1 MQKKVR
7 RIQYNGYNY
16 TDNSD
21 SASHKL
27 YLDRL
32 EQQVKLMKEL
42 EKYFSKNDLQR
53 MKWDLWNEV
62 INHYEVKGVNSDDE
76 NIVSVTKKKIKR
88 HISFRS
94 IS

>member
-1 MQKKVR
+1 MVAIYVLPFKKIIDEKHLRYNTDLKMGEDGLFNLLYLSYCKKVR
-7 RIQYNGYNY
+7 RIKYNGYNY

-42 EKYFSKNDLQR
+42 EKYFSK
-53 MKWDLWNEV
+53 K
-62 INHYEVKGVNSDDE
+62 
-76 NIVSVTKKKIKR
+76 
-88 HISFRS
+88 
-94 IS
+94 

>member
-1 MQKKVR
+1 MKNILDITPTWKWVRTVYLIFCICLIAKKVR

-21 SASHKL
+21 SASHKR

-42 EKYFSKNDLQR
+42 EKYFSK
-53 MKWDLWNEV
+53 KWFTKNEMGFMEWG
-62 INHYEVKGVNSDDE
+62 Y
-76 NIVSVTKKKIKR
+76 
-88 HISFRS
+88 
-94 IS
+94 